1 MTVSIHSA
9 EYKRVLAKLIEIR
22 RAAGMTQRDLAKILD
37 RENSFVWRI
46 ETGKRRLD
54 VVEFYWVCRA
64 LRRDAVAVYREI
76 FEEITASPEAVL
88 LNPKRDKTVASRT
101 IPRRKQ

>member
-1 MTVSIHSA
+1 MTKSIHSSA
-9 EYKRVLAKLIEIR
+9 YQKVLAKLVEMR
-22 RAAGMTQRDLAKILD
+22 KEAGMTQRDLAKILD

-64 LRRDAVAVYREI
+64 LRKNAVDVYREI
-76 FEEITASPEAVL
+76 FEAITSSAAPDDMSPNRVKTAV
-88 LNPKRDKTVASRT
+88 SRNA
-101 IPRRKQ
+101 PRRRK

>member
-1 MTVSIHSA
+1 
-9 EYKRVLAKLIEIR
+9 
-22 RAAGMTQRDLAKILD
+22 MTQRDLAKILD

-76 FEEITASPEAVL
+76 FEEITSSPGIVL
-88 LNPKRDKTVASRT
+88 SRPKREKTADSRS